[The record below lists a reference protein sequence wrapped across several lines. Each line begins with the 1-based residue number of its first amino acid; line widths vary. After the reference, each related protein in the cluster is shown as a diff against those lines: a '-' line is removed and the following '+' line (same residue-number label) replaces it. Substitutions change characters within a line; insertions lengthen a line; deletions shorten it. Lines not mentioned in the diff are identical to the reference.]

1 MAKAVVLLNS
11 LPWIY
16 NKKRI
21 TRESARVLK
30 RGGRIYIFNIF
41 SPINQAKNWGDG
53 ISPKNL
59 KAILVANFNKIRVIK
74 YSQEN
79 SREIDDYGYN
89 VLAVKK

>member
-1 MAKAVVLLNS
+1 MKNNLILVFLAVIFLAGGFYYRNLEIKS
-11 LPWIY
+11 GKHY
-16 NKKRI
+16 NNLRF
-21 TRESARVLK
+21 RVA
-30 RGGRIYIFNIF
+30 G
-41 SPINQAKNWGDG
+41 SINQAKNWGDG